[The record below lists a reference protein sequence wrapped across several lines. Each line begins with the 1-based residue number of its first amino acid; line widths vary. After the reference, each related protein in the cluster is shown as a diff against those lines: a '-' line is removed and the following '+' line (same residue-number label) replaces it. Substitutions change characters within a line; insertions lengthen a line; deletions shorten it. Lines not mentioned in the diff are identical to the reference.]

1 MDNYTPAQNMTDF
14 FTHCY
19 RKIKASRLFKVHFLG
34 LFTLL
39 FAVTVYAAA
48 SSLQIKT
55 AELIAT
61 NESYALHADFDL
73 NLSAEVED
81 ALSKG
86 IPLTFLIEFQLLSPR
101 KYWFDDEIIS
111 ASSQVT
117 LSYHALSRQYL
128 VNRNSHQQTFVSLQE
143 AKEELSHL
151 RDWQVLDKALLKKGE
166 IYHAGLRIR
175 LDQSKLPKPLQVEAL
190 GSANWDMISERYHWT
205 PAFVL

>member
-1 MDNYTPAQNMTDF
+1 MA
-14 FTHCY
+14 
-19 RKIKASRLFKVHFLG
+19 
-34 LFTLL
+34 
-39 FAVTVYAAA
+39 VYAAA
-48 SSLQIKT
+48 SSLHIKT
-55 AELIAT
+55 AELVAT

-128 VNRNSHQQTFVSLQE
+128 VNRNNHQQTFVSLQE

-151 RDWQVLDKALLKKGE
+151 RDWQVLDKTLLKKGE